1 MENSVTGTLAN
12 TGQVLAD
19 KATDKIQSGIR
30 YAGKQGVSAITE
42 MASQARDA
50 ASTASDSIVA
60 YTKENPMKALAM
72 AAASGAL
79 LYMAIKA
86 LSPLRD

>member
-1 MENSVTGTLAN
+1 LSDDISVPAGE
-12 TGQVLAD
+12 
-19 KATDKIQSGIR
+19 SGIR
-30 YAGKQGVSAITE
+30 YAGKQGVSAIAE

-50 ASTASDSIVA
+50 ATTASDSIVA

-79 LYMAIKA
+79 LYMAMKA